1 MRTRDRR
8 PLDATL
14 GRSWKGSVSV
24 SRLKRSGGEHCEIS
38 LQSEFEAAAVRER
51 ETGAAKSASPRPE
64 ERRDGRG
71 GGGGKR
77 RVTVARPNPSAFVCL
92 RRWGGRREK
101 QKAKKGKGEG
111 RPAVANA
118 LIDDRRSAPRVV
130 FLADH
135 TNSAGGDDHQREQG
149 AARAY
154 VQRSGSCVHTFG
166 LVTGRHVRQQPV
178 RRPGRPE
185 GGHCFADQESV
196 PEKVGRASP
205 G

>member
-1 MRTRDRR
+1 MKF
-8 PLDATL
+8 PLA
-14 GRSWKGSVSV
+14 
-24 SRLKRSGGEHCEIS
+24 I
-38 LQSEFEAAAVRER
+38 EFEAAACCCS
-51 ETGAAKSASPRPE
+51 GARDHGRQSASPRPE

-71 GGGGKR
+71 GGRGKR

-101 QKAKKGKGEG
+101 EKAKKGKGEG

-149 AARAY
+149 TARAY
-154 VQRSGSCVHTFG
+154 SQFG
-166 LVTGRHVRQQPV
+166 VARPYFRLGNGAACQTAACTTSWASR
-178 RRPGRPE
+178 RRPALGRSRKRT
-185 GGHCFADQESV
+185 GKRRGCFTRIS
-196 PEKVGRASP
+196 GRARRTRCESRRP
-205 G
+205 QKCRSSLRLTRS